1 MPGSSFRAPVTGGCH
16 ATGQALEPLGACAA
30 LAHLACGDNPLA
42 ALVAPPGL
50 VSLHAQRAAVA
61 GLADLRPLALA
72 PRLAELR
79 LAGNACVAGLSPRR
93 RRVLVGNLLP
103 GARAGPAVLTEP
115 NMQTPKR
122 LPRTALT
129 SSTAGG
135 QSLTLQPF
143 VSSSHA

>member
-1 MPGSSFRAPVTGGCH
+1 MPGFSFQSPVTGGFH
-16 ATGQALEPLGACAA
+16 ATGQALESLGACAA

-103 GARAGPAVLTEP
+103 GMRAGPAVHRCVGQAFDP
-115 NMQTPKR
+115 GV
-122 LPRTALT
+122 AT
-129 SSTAGG
+129 SNEGAA
-135 QSLTLQPF
+135 
-143 VSSSHA
+143 HCNY